1 MKKLIA
7 LSFSLLLSVVAVSQ
21 PNKIAYQAVVRDAQG
36 NVRVNTSV
44 DLKFSFTNEQ
54 GTVVHYVEEFAA
66 QTNQFGLVTVELGG
80 GNAVQ
85 GSFSAIPWSSGS
97 VYLKVEVKEI
107 NNWVL
112 LGSRELLS
120 VPYALFAK
128 DGNRGDPGVG
138 IANTTLNPDST
149 LTLTF
154 TDLTSYTTPIPI
166 IGRKGE
172 KGDKGDKGEKGDQGE
187 AGTAG
192 ANGISIQ
199 WLGSLDAPPA
209 NPQLNQG
216 YYNNVL
222 KVSYIWDGDSW
233 EVISQDG
240 VPGAQGPVGPQ
251 GPQGPQGPAGTG
263 LNNRGNW
270 VLGTKYGPNDYVFA
284 ENTSQTGNSMWIMQA
299 SDSIVSTTPP
309 REDSSNWVEFEAP
322 AGPKGDTGDPGI
334 SIQWLGTYP
343 AYPSSPQLNQAFF
356 HSVEKKSFVW
366 DGDSWEILAQ
376 DGEPGPPGPLVSG
389 TSGQTL
395 RHDGT
400 GWVAS
405 STLFNNVSNVGINTS
420 SPTQT
425 LHVSGNLRLTG
436 HLYDYN
442 NTNGTTGQILRR
454 GASGVEWQTPAW
466 PSGSGTN
473 GNMAIWN
480 GTSTLSSL
488 PNLTFSNSLVVQGNP
503 TANPDDPIFEVKN
516 SNGEVIFGVYQEGVR
531 INIADSPIKGA
542 KGGFAVGGLT
552 NQTKAGPVEYL
563 RITPDSARIYI
574 KQDAAFKGAKGG
586 FAVGGL
592 TNQTKTVVSQDLFF
606 INPDS
611 ARIYLHETVQ
621 KGAKGGFAVGGL
633 TNLGK
638 GSNPQL
644 IQLTKDNYLIG
655 YEAGKS
661 ITTGTYN
668 SFLGYQSGMSN
679 NVGSWNTF
687 LGYQAGLNNTG
698 SDNTFI
704 GYQAGLMHQDR
715 GGNVYIGSKAGKE
728 APNGEQNIF
737 IGESAGYKNNGSK
750 NIGLGFEA
758 GYNTTTGSRNIF
770 IGVEAGRNNNT
781 GNNNIVLGEK
791 AGYSLT
797 SGSDNTLIGTL
808 AGYNHTSQQY
818 NVMIGTAA
826 GYNLNSTG
834 WNGSFNT
841 FVGINAGYK
850 IQSSKEN
857 VFLGTNAGYMLESGN
872 SNTIVGIDAGR
883 GGNDDPNNYHGYSTF
898 RNTFL
903 GCQAGRNLLTGND
916 NVFIGYQA
924 GYSETNTTGKL
935 YIANSGSNPPLI
947 YGDFTSKK
955 LGINTKTLTST
966 LNVGGDLTVTGGIT
980 ASTVSANLTGNV
992 TGDVTGN
999 VSGSAGN
1006 IGGVKLGKIY
1016 LSGDGTVIST
1026 ANGNIILS
1034 KSGTQLRLTN
1044 NTGGYIHLW
1053 WQAQQGSTQVG
1064 NSIVVNSPVGSY
1076 QDLTNFTAN
1085 GQGMEIHFGKEDGST
1100 YCSVWLQYSNGKVF
1114 GHYMMY

>member
-1 MKKLIA
+1 MKKLIM
-7 LSFSLLLSVVAVSQ
+7 LSFLLLLGIAAVSQ

-36 NVRVNTSV
+36 NVRANANFE
-44 DLKFSFTNEQ
+44 LKFSLTDEQ
-54 GTVVHYVEEFAA
+54 GTSIYYVEEQTV
-66 QTNQFGLVTVELGG
+66 QTNQFGLISIELGG
-80 GNAVQ
+80 GNVVQ
-85 GSFSAIPWSSGS
+85 GSFTAIPWSNGS
-97 VYLKVEVKEI
+97 VYLKVEVKE
-107 NNWVL
+107 NSNWVS
-112 LGSRELLS
+112 LGSKELLS

-128 DGNRGDPGVG
+128 EGNKGEPGVG
-138 IANTTLNPDST
+138 IASATINTDST
-149 LTLTF
+149 LTLNF
-154 TDLTSYTTPIPI
+154 TDQTSYTTPIPI
-166 IGRKGE
+166 VGKKGE
-172 KGDKGDKGEKGDQGE
+172 KGDKGDQGE
-187 AGTAG
+187 MGPAG

-199 WLGSLDAPPA
+199 WLGSHDIPPA

-216 YYNNVL
+216 YYNNTA

-240 VPGAQGPVGPQ
+240 IPGAQGPL

-270 VLGTKYGPNDYVFA
+270 VSGTKYGPNDYVFA

-309 REDSSNWVEFEAP
+309 REDSSNWIEFEAP
-322 AGPKGDTGDPGI
+322 QGPKGDPGI
-334 SIQWLGTYP
+334 PIQWLGTYP
-343 AYPSSPQLNQAFF
+343 AYPSNPQQNQAFYHF
-356 HSVEKKSFVW
+356 VEKKSFVW
-366 DGDSWEILAQ
+366 DGDSWKILAQ
-376 DGEPGPPGPLVSG
+376 DGEQGPPGPLVSG

-395 RHDGT
+395 RHDGAT
-400 GWVAS
+400 WVAS
-405 STLFNNVSNVGINTS
+405 STVYNNGTYVGINTS

-425 LHVSGNLRLTG
+425 LHVNGNIRLTG
-436 HLYDYN
+436 HLFDFN
-442 NTNGTTGQILRR
+442 NVNGTSGQILSR
-454 GASGVEWQTPAW
+454 GANGVVWQTPDW
-466 PSGSGTN
+466 LSGSGTA
-473 GNMAIWN
+473 GNMAIWD
-480 GTSTLSSL
+480 GASTLTSL
-488 PNLTFSNSLVVQGNP
+488 PNLSFSNSLIVQGNP
-503 TANPDDPIFEVKN
+503 AANPDDPIFEVKN

-531 INIADSPIKGA
+531 INIKDDVIKGA

-552 NQTKAGPVEYL
+552 NQTKTGPVEYL
-563 RITPDSARIYI
+563 RITPDSARIYV
-574 KQDAAFKGAKGG
+574 KQDVVTKGAKGG

-592 TNQTKTVVSQDLFF
+592 TNQTKAVVSQDLFF
-606 INPDS
+606 VNPDS
-611 ARIYLHETVQ
+611 ARIYLNETVQ

-638 GSNPQL
+638 GSSSQL

-661 ITTGTYN
+661 ITTGLYN
-668 SFLGYQSGMSN
+668 SFLGYQAGLSN
-679 NVGSWNTF
+679 SVGSWNTF
-687 LGYQAGLNNTG
+687 LGYQAGMNNTG

-704 GYQAGLMHQDR
+704 GYQAGLMHQNK

-750 NIGLGFEA
+750 NIGLGYEA
-758 GYNTTTGSRNIF
+758 GYNTSTGSRNIF
-770 IGVEAGRNNNT
+770 VGVAAGRTNST
-781 GNNNIVLGEK
+781 GNNNIAIGES

-797 SGSDNTLIGTL
+797 TGNNNTLIGTN
-808 AGYNHTSQQY
+808 AGFKHTNQEY
-818 NVMIGTAA
+818 NVMIGTSA

-841 FVGINAGYK
+841 FVGINAGFK

-883 GGNDDPNNYHGYSTF
+883 GGNDDPNNYHGYSTY

-903 GCQAGRNLLTGND
+903 GCQAGRNLLSGND

-924 GYSETNTTGKL
+924 GYSESNTSGKL
-935 YIANSGSNPPLI
+935 YIANSSVNPPLV
-947 YGDFTSKK
+947 YGDFSGKK
-955 LGINTKTLTST
+955 LGINTQTLNST
-966 LNVGGDLTVTGGIT
+966 LNVGGDLTVTGTIT
-980 ASTVSANLTGNV
+980 ASGVNANVTGNV

-1006 IGGVKLGKIY
+1006 IGGIKLGKIY

-1044 NTGGYIHLW
+1044 NTGGYVHLW

-1064 NSIVVNSPVGSY
+1064 YSIVVNNPVGSY

-1085 GQGMEIHFGKEDGST
+1085 GQGMEIHFGTEEGST